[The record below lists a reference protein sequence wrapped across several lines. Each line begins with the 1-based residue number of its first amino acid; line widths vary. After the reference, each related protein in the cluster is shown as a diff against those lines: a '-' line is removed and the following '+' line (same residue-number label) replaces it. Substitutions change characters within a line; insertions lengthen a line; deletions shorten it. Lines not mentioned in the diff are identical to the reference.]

1 MENWFQVSNLVA
13 RLVQPKLIIL
23 RLYGYCILLKIRQ
36 DIYWYIMGKVTLFR
50 KKKGEEKK
58 KKKRGTQRQWK
69 VVCRFTLQLLVS
81 VDNSEKE
88 RSEKV
93 IMWGRAK
100 WWGWAEWWE
109 IVWVNQFFEDE
120 ILSQAGCWH
129 NTRTQCVFLHH
140 VPFGF
145 FSHWHLPI
153 YISPRL
159 PPFFVYPEFSFFAS
173 RKALRFTWV
182 FEILGKC
189 VNESQLCVLFTA
201 VTFTESWTYNY
212 NSKKQQP
219 ASLCVLK
226 KLVFV
231 WAYLYNL
238 AIHIYL

>member
-1 MENWFQVSNLVA
+1 MVGVSRVM
-13 RLVQPKLIIL
+13 RE
-23 RLYGYCILLKIRQ
+23 C
-36 DIYWYIMGKVTLFR
+36 
-50 KKKGEEKK
+50 
-58 KKKRGTQRQWK
+58 
-69 VVCRFTLQLLVS
+69 
-81 VDNSEKE
+81 E
-88 RSEKV
+88 RSSS
-93 IMWGRAK
+93 
-100 WWGWAEWWE
+100 
-109 IVWVNQFFEDE
+109 EDE

-238 AIHIYL
+238 AIYIFIAEQILKGVFLLVSFITNKDGWSYCCQEPTPSFWCFTSWKWPQVLWWWWSPQENW